1 MKPGAI
7 TRPSASISRV
17 PRPVTVPTW
26 ASRPPCTAT
35 SPRRAGAPVPSTISP
50 PRITRSWVGA
60 EVVMGLY
67 STATAWS
74 LTTPPPGA
82 TLPSTMMKRV
92 TVESTADAYLE
103 LLAARGVEYF
113 FANAGTDFAPLI
125 EAYARRSA
133 QGQASPRPI
142 TVPHEVPAVAMAH
155 GYTMVTGRPQ
165 VVMVHVIVGAGNAG
179 GGVINAARSNVP
191 MLFSAGRNPI
201 TEAGDAGSRD
211 RPIHWAQEAF
221 DQAGMLRE
229 FVKWDY
235 ELKRFDQLETV
246 VDRALTL
253 AQSEPRGPVYLTL
266 PREVLAE
273 RHDAI
278 EYADPARAVVPAA
291 TLPDPAAVEE
301 VAGMLAAARNPIIIT
316 KAAGRDP
323 AAVPALVRLAE
334 ALGAPV
340 FDQFHTYVNF
350 PQDHPLHGGFD
361 AAPHLE
367 EADAILVVE
376 SDVPWFPQLKRPK
389 LETRVIHVGVDPLFS
404 RYPVRGFP
412 ADAALAGTP
421 RLTLAALA
429 AALAGRV
436 DRAAVAERRQRWT
449 AAGAKRREAAAAKGQ
464 AVRNDTPSDMLWLS
478 RAIGDV
484 VDDWTIVVNEYDL
497 DDTQCT
503 FTRPGTYFAA
513 PPSGALG
520 AKLAAP
526 DHSVICCVGDG
537 AYIFGSPTAS
547 HFVSR
552 AYNLPVLFVVFNNR
566 TWNAVKRAVQTYAR
580 DGWAVRTD
588 AMPLTALEP
597 SPDYEML
604 CRASGGHGE
613 KVEDPAA
620 LPDALRRGLRI
631 MREEKRQVV
640 LNVICKKP

>member
-1 MKPGAI
+1 
-7 TRPSASISRV
+7 
-17 PRPVTVPTW
+17 
-26 ASRPPCTAT
+26 
-35 SPRRAGAPVPSTISP
+35 
-50 PRITRSWVGA
+50 
-60 EVVMGLY
+60 
-67 STATAWS
+67 
-74 LTTPPPGA
+74 
-82 TLPSTMMKRV
+82 MMKRA

-155 GYTMVTGRPQ
+155 GYTMVTGRAQ
-165 VVMVHVIVGAGNAG
+165 VVMVHVIVGAGNAA

-273 RHDAI
+273 RHEAI
-278 EYADPARAVVPAA
+278 EYADPSRAVVPAA
-291 TLPDPAAVEE
+291 TLPDPRAIDEAA
-301 VAGMLAAARNPIIIT
+301 AMLAGARNPIIIT
-316 KAAGRDP
+316 KALGRDP
-323 AAVPALVRLAE
+323 AAVPVLVRFAE
-334 ALGAPV
+334 TLGAPV

-350 PQDHPLHGGFD
+350 PQDHPLHAGFEPLD
-361 AAPHLE
+361 GRFEPAAHLG
-367 EADAILVVE
+367 EADVILVLE
-376 SDVPWFPQLKRPK
+376 SDVPWFPQLNRPK
-389 LETRVIHVGVDPLFS
+389 PEARVIHVAVDPLFS

-412 ADAALAGTP
+412 ADLALAGAP

-429 AALAGRV
+429 DALAGRV
-436 DRAAVAERRQRWT
+436 DSAAVAERRRRWT
-449 AAGAKRREAAAAKGQ
+449 QAGARRREAALAKGQ
-464 AVRNDTPSDMLWLS
+464 AARAEAPLNMLWVS

-484 VDDWTIVVNEYDL
+484 LDDRTIVVNEYDL
-497 DDTQCT
+497 DPAQCT

-513 PPSGALG
+513 PPSGGLGWGLGAALG
-520 AKLAAP
+520 AKLASP
-526 DHSVICCVGDG
+526 ERDVICCVGDG

-566 TWNAVKRAVQTYAR
+566 TWNAVKRAVQTYAP
-580 DGWAVRTD
+580 DGWGVRTD

-604 CRASGGHGE
+604 CQASGGHGE

-631 MREEKRQVV
+631 VREEKRQVV

>member
-1 MKPGAI
+1 MVLDHPTARRYA
-7 TRPSASISRV
+7 RP
-17 PRPVTVPTW
+17 
-26 ASRPPCTAT
+26 
-35 SPRRAGAPVPSTISP
+35 
-50 PRITRSWVGA
+50 
-60 EVVMGLY
+60 
-67 STATAWS
+67 
-74 LTTPPPGA
+74 
-82 TLPSTMMKRV
+82 TMMKRA

-155 GYTMVTGRPQ
+155 GYTMITGRPQ
-165 VVMVHVIVGAGNAG
+165 VVMVHVIVGAGNAA

-201 TEAGDAGSRD
+201 TEAGNAGSRD

-246 VDRALTL
+246 VDRALAL
-253 AQSEPRGPVYLTL
+253 AQAEPRGPVYLTL

-273 RHDAI
+273 RHEAI
-278 EYADPARAVVPAA
+278 EYADPARAVTPAA
-291 TLPDPAAVEE
+291 TLPDPAAVDE
-301 VAGMLAAARNPIIIT
+301 AAAILAAARNPIVIV
-316 KAAGRDP
+316 KALGRDP
-323 AAVPALVRLAE
+323 AAVAAMVRLAE

-350 PQDHPLHGGFD
+350 PQDHALHGGFD

-376 SDVPWFPQLKRPK
+376 SDVPWFPGMKSPK
-389 LETRVIHVGVDPLFS
+389 PETRVIHLGVDPLFS

-412 ADAALAGTP
+412 TDLALAGTP
-421 RLTLAALA
+421 RLALA
-429 AALAGRV
+429 VLAEAVARRV
-436 DRAAVAERRQRWT
+436 DRAAVAGRRERW
-449 AAGAKRREAAAAKGQ
+449 AGAGVRRREAAAARAS
-464 AVRNDTPSDMLWLS
+464 AVRGDAPIDMLWLS
-478 RAIGDV
+478 RAIGEV
-484 VDDWTIVVNEYDL
+484 VDDRTIVVNEYDL
-497 DDTQCT
+497 DATQCT
-503 FTRPGTYFAA
+503 FTRPGSFFAA
-513 PPSGALG
+513 PPSGGLGWGLGAALG
-520 AKLAAP
+520 AKLASP
-526 DHSVICCVGDG
+526 QSTVISCVGDG
-537 AYIFGSPTAS
+537 AYIFGSPTAA

-552 AYNLPVLFVVFNNR
+552 AYNLPVLFVIFNNR
-566 TWNAVKRAVQTYAR
+566 TWNAVKRAVQTYAK

-597 SPDYEML
+597 APDYEML

-613 KVEDPAA
+613 RVEDPAA
-620 LPDALRRGLRI
+620 LPDALRRALRVV
-631 MREEKRQVV
+631 REEKRQAV

>member
-1 MKPGAI
+1 
-7 TRPSASISRV
+7 
-17 PRPVTVPTW
+17 
-26 ASRPPCTAT
+26 
-35 SPRRAGAPVPSTISP
+35 
-50 PRITRSWVGA
+50 
-60 EVVMGLY
+60 
-67 STATAWS
+67 
-74 LTTPPPGA
+74 
-82 TLPSTMMKRV
+82 MMKRA

-155 GYTMVTGRPQ
+155 GYTMITGRAQ
-165 VVMVHVIVGAGNAG
+165 VVMVHVIVGAGNAA

-201 TEAGDAGSRD
+201 TEAGNAGSRD

-273 RHDAI
+273 RHEAI

-291 TLPDPAAVEE
+291 TQPDPRAIDEAAEI
-301 VAGMLAAARNPIIIT
+301 LASARNPVIIT
-316 KAAGRDP
+316 KAVGRDP
-323 AAVPALVRLAE
+323 AAVPVLVRFAE
-334 ALGAPV
+334 TLGAPV

-350 PQDHPLHGGFD
+350 PQDHPLHAGFEPLD
-361 AAPHLE
+361 GRFEPAAHLS
-367 EADAILVVE
+367 EADAILVIE
-376 SDVPWFPQLKRPK
+376 SDVPWLPQLNRPRP
-389 LETRVIHVGVDPLFS
+389 EAHVIHVAVDPLFS

-412 ADAALAGTP
+412 ADRALAGAP
-421 RLTLAALA
+421 RLTLAALSD
-429 AALAGRV
+429 ALTRRV
-436 DRAAVAERRQRWT
+436 DPAAVAERTRRWSQ
-449 AAGAKRREAAAAKGQ
+449 AGARRREAALAKAR
-464 AVRNDTPSDMLWLS
+464 AVSGDTPIDMVWVS

-484 VDDWTIVVNEYDL
+484 IDERTIVVNEYDL
-497 DDTQCT
+497 DATQCT
-503 FTRPGTYFAA
+503 FTRPGSYFAA
-513 PPSGALG
+513 PPSGGLGWGLGAALG
-520 AKLAAP
+520 AKLASP
-526 DHSVICCVGDG
+526 ERDVICCVGDG

-566 TWNAVKRAVQTYAR
+566 TWNAVKRAVQTYAP
-580 DGWAVRTD
+580 DGWGVRTD

-620 LPDALRRGLRI
+620 LPDALRRGLR
-631 MREEKRQVV
+631 MVREEKRQVV

>member
-1 MKPGAI
+1 
-7 TRPSASISRV
+7 
-17 PRPVTVPTW
+17 
-26 ASRPPCTAT
+26 
-35 SPRRAGAPVPSTISP
+35 
-50 PRITRSWVGA
+50 
-60 EVVMGLY
+60 
-67 STATAWS
+67 
-74 LTTPPPGA
+74 
-82 TLPSTMMKRV
+82 MMKRA

-155 GYTMVTGRPQ
+155 GYTMVTGRAQ
-165 VVMVHVIVGAGNAG
+165 VVMVHVIVGAGNAA

-273 RHDAI
+273 RHEAI
-278 EYADPARAVVPAA
+278 EYADPARAVVAAA
-291 TLPDPAAVEE
+291 TLPDPRAIDEAA
-301 VAGMLAAARNPIIIT
+301 AMLAGARNPIIIT
-316 KAAGRDP
+316 KALGRDP
-323 AAVPALVRLAE
+323 AAVPALVRFAE
-334 ALGAPV
+334 TLGAPV

-350 PQDHPLHGGFD
+350 PQDHPLHAGFEPLD
-361 AAPHLE
+361 GRFEPAAHLS
-367 EADAILVVE
+367 EADVILVLE
-376 SDVPWFPQLKRPK
+376 SDVPWFPQLNRPK
-389 LETRVIHVGVDPLFS
+389 PEARVIHVAVDPLFS

-412 ADAALAGTP
+412 ADLALAGTP

-429 AALAGRV
+429 DALAGRV
-436 DRAAVAERRQRWT
+436 DPVAVAERRRRWT
-449 AAGAKRREAAAAKGQ
+449 QAGARRREAALAKGQ
-464 AVRNDTPSDMLWLS
+464 AARAEAPLNMLWVS

-484 VDDWTIVVNEYDL
+484 LDDRTIVVNEYDL
-497 DDTQCT
+497 DPAQCT

-513 PPSGALG
+513 PPSGGLGWGLGAALG
-520 AKLAAP
+520 AKLASP
-526 DHSVICCVGDG
+526 ERDVICCVGDG

-566 TWNAVKRAVQTYAR
+566 TWNAVKRAVQTYAP
-580 DGWAVRTD
+580 DGWGVRTD

-604 CRASGGHGE
+604 CQASGGHGE

-631 MREEKRQVV
+631 VREEKRQVV

>member
-1 MKPGAI
+1 
-7 TRPSASISRV
+7 
-17 PRPVTVPTW
+17 
-26 ASRPPCTAT
+26 
-35 SPRRAGAPVPSTISP
+35 
-50 PRITRSWVGA
+50 
-60 EVVMGLY
+60 
-67 STATAWS
+67 
-74 LTTPPPGA
+74 
-82 TLPSTMMKRV
+82 
-92 TVESTADAYLE
+92 
-103 LLAARGVEYF
+103 
-113 FANAGTDFAPLI
+113 
-125 EAYARRSA
+125 
-133 QGQASPRPI
+133 
-142 TVPHEVPAVAMAH
+142 
-155 GYTMVTGRPQ
+155 MVTGRAQ
-165 VVMVHVIVGAGNAG
+165 VVMVHVIVGAGNAA

-278 EYADPARAVVPAA
+278 EYADPARAVVPPA

-301 VAGMLAAARNPIIIT
+301 VAGMLATARNPIIIT
-316 KAAGRDP
+316 KAVGRDP
-323 AAVPALVRLAE
+323 AAVPVLVRLAE
-334 ALGAPV
+334 TLGAPV

-350 PQDHPLHGGFD
+350 SQDHALHGGFE

-389 LETRVIHVGVDPLFS
+389 PETRVIHVGVDPLFS

-429 AALAGRV
+429 DAVARRV
-436 DRAAVAERRQRWT
+436 DATAVRERRQRWT
-449 AAGAKRREAAAAKGQ
+449 TAGARRREAAATKGQ
-464 AVRNDTPSDMLWLS
+464 AARGDTPIDMLWLS
-478 RAIGDV
+478 HAIGEV
-484 VDDWTIVVNEYDL
+484 VDDRTIVVNEYDL
-497 DDTQCT
+497 DATQCT
-503 FTRPGTYFAA
+503 FTRPGSYFAA
-513 PPSGALG
+513 PPSGGLGWGLGAALG
-520 AKLAAP
+520 AKLASP
-526 DHSVICCVGDG
+526 DQSVICCVGDG

-588 AMPLTALEP
+588 AMPLTSLEP

-613 KVEDPAA
+613 KVEDPGA

-631 MREEKRQVV
+631 VREEKRQVV